1 FDWTKVADDDIRQ
14 FAKKAGQFAFLAHL
28 RTLIYRDLG
37 GCPAPMNSFL
47 MLQGLETLAGRMQK
61 HCDNAALL
69 TVMLNENDKVKSVNY
84 PGLADSPFHDIT
96 EKLFAGRAGAVFTF
110 NLGSKDIAFKFIN
123 SLKLAKNL
131 ANLGDVK
138 TLVIHPA
145 STIFREFTSEEQAKM
160 GITDDMIRVS
170 VGTEDIEDIKNDFEQ
185 AIEKAFEVK

>member
-1 FDWTKVADDDIRQ
+1 
-14 FAKKAGQFAFLAHL
+14 
-28 RTLIYRDLG
+28 
-37 GCPAPMNSFL
+37 MNSFL
-47 MLQGLETLAGRMQK
+47 MLQGLETLSGRMEK
-61 HCDNAALL
+61 HCSNAASLAGQ
-69 TVMLNENDKVKSVNY
+69 LNENDKVKNVNY
-84 PGLADSPFHDIT
+84 PGLADSAFHGIT

-131 ANLGDVK
+131 ANLGDSK

-145 STIFREFTSEEQAKM
+145 STIFHEFTSEEQAKM